1 MNKFGGDFLDTL
13 TIILNLMQKNNC
25 DNLTLA
31 NALGLNRQVVTDWK
45 AKRSKSYNKYLPQI
59 ADYFGVS
66 VDYLLGKEQEKKTPS
81 KVLSSSFLF
90 TPQETALVIAYRTH
104 PNEQAA
110 VNKLLDVPTCPDEIL
125 LYNAAYLGEKG
136 SEGFV
141 TMPADE
147 WEQLKNTP
155 ATDQDLS

>member
-1 MNKFGGDFLDTL
+1 MDTL

-66 VDYLLGKEQEKKTPS
+66 VDYLLGKEEKPATEGDELNEYLEELKSRPEMRYAFLT
-81 KVLSSSFLF
+81 KVLAAAIGVLCLVCVFLDKF
-90 TPQETALVIAYRTH
+90 
-104 PNEQAA
+104 
-110 VNKLLDVPTCPDEIL
+110 
-125 LYNAAYLGEKG
+125 
-136 SEGFV
+136 
-141 TMPADE
+141 
-147 WEQLKNTP
+147 
-155 ATDQDLS
+155 